1 MAGSAKN
8 PIPLE
13 FKLGFHDELE
23 YKNVVKKG
31 LSEDVVRTISK
42 IKEEPDWM
50 LKIRLDALRVFNS
63 KSLPTWGGD
72 LSKIDFD
79 KITYYLSSTHK
90 KVNSWKDLPE
100 KIKNT
105 YDRIGVPEA
114 EKKMLAGVEAQYD
127 SDAIYGSI
135 KKKLESL
142 GVLFTD
148 TDTALKKYPEIF
160 KNYFGKLVPAL
171 DNKFA
176 ALNTA
181 CWSGGSFVYVP
192 KNVKI
197 ELPLQAYFRIN
208 AKEMGQFERTLI
220 IADEGSYVK
229 YVEGCS
235 APVYTTDSLHAAV
248 VEIFV
253 NKAATVSYT
262 TIQNWSNNV
271 YNLVTKRSKVE
282 QGGTMSWIDCN
293 LGSKLTMKYPSC
305 YLVGVGARG
314 EMLSLAVAN
323 NGQHQDTGA
332 KMFHLAPETSS
343 QIISKSISLGGG
355 KNSFRGIVEI
365 TKDSI
370 KCKSKTKCE
379 ALVLNAG
386 SAAESYPTFKADS
399 PDAQISHEATIS
411 RIEEDQLFYLQSRG
425 LTVAQAESLIV
436 NGFAQPII
444 KQLPMEYAIE
454 LNRLIQL
461 EMEGSVG

>member
-1 MAGSAKN
+1 
-8 PIPLE
+8 
-13 FKLGFHDELE
+13 
-23 YKNVVKKG
+23 
-31 LSEDVVRTISK
+31 
-42 IKEEPDWM
+42 
-50 LKIRLDALRVFNS
+50 
-63 KSLPTWGGD
+63 
-72 LSKIDFD
+72 
-79 KITYYLSSTHK
+79 TYYLSSTQK
-90 KVNSWKDLPE
+90 KAKSWKDLPQ
-100 KIKNT
+100 KIKET
-105 YDRIGVPEA
+105 YDKIGVPEA

-135 KKKLESL
+135 KKKLEDQ

-148 TDTALKKYPEIF
+148 TDNALKKYPEIF
-160 KNYFGKLVPAL
+160 KEYFGKLVPAM

-192 KNVKI
+192 KGVKV

-208 AKEMGQFERTLI
+208 ARQIGQFERTLI
-220 IADEGSYVK
+220 VADEGSFVK

-235 APVYTTDSLHAAV
+235 APIYSTDSLHAAV

-253 NKAATVSYT
+253 KKNASVSYT
-262 TIQNWSNNV
+262 TIQNWSENV

-282 QGGTMSWIDCN
+282 QNGRMSWVDCN
-293 LGSKLTMKYPSC
+293 LGSKVTMKYPSC
-305 YLVGVGARG
+305 YLMGEGASG

-323 NGQHQDTGA
+323 KNQHQDTGA
-332 KMFHLAPETSS
+332 KMYHLAPKTTS

-355 KNSFRGIVEI
+355 KNSFRGVVEI
-365 TKDSI
+365 SKDSTG
-370 KCKSKTKCE
+370 CKSKTKCE
-379 ALVLNAG
+379 ALVLNSG
-386 SAAESYPTFKADS
+386 SAAESYPTFKADC

-436 NGFAQPII
+436 NGFAGTVI